1 MLTLNN
7 KNKVI
12 FISLA
17 VLIFAIHQIMFLSY
31 LNIGSVHFDY
41 QSALSRLIFGKIW
54 FLKNGLT
61 VPWFGPHIC
70 CGLPFFS
77 DPESEFYSPIQF
89 LFLFLSPMATFKI
102 VFFGYSLLGFLGF
115 FLVSK
120 NIFKLT
126 NNASLIGATIFLFN
140 HCFAFHYLSG
150 HIAWGLYYLV
160 PFFFYI
166 SALSVNRL
174 DKLSSIFL
182 IICSGLIFAIIMHS
196 GGTRILIEILFII
209 FFLTLLHL
217 INYKNFKIILY
228 VSISVLIGLLISSS
242 KIYAAWSFIEGI
254 PRDVPTA
261 YFTSLRH
268 FILVFFDFFF
278 FSPREFIEDDVV
290 KMDYQ
295 MTIEELSFNLSIL
308 PLIILI
314 IYLRNF
320 PKITNDNFKLLFS
333 FILLICAFLLIL
345 VNFSNTFIGSVVN
358 QIPFINTDWL
368 SFRKLTPFI
377 VLFSILSAM
386 MFDKISFKN
395 TNLITIL
402 FVSIV
407 IIQNF
412 SFDRNKL
419 YNIFKY
425 TDLDPLINNNISKD
439 NIDNYKI
446 EEVITLLDENSNY
459 MGPNTHESFL
469 RNQSSQFCYF
479 PILGYDLEKL
489 KPIVQKIKFD
499 LKQSRKLDANDNR
512 PKMLY
517 SDRSINIYKGDPL
530 IEINGELNFINPS
543 CYLNPKENDCDDN
556 FLFKIDK
563 KEELKKFLN
572 YKPFDFKHL
581 KLQIF
586 FNFLSVIVLF
596 LTLTYFFYYLI
607 FKIKKNPSKKN

>member
-7 KNKVI
+7 KNKLI
-12 FISLA
+12 FIFLA
-17 VLIFAIHQIMFLSY
+17 ILIFAIHQIIFLSY
-31 LNIGSVHFDY
+31 LNRESFHFDY

-77 DPESEFYSPIQF
+77 NPQSEFYSPIQF
-89 LFLFLSPMATFKI
+89 LFLILSPLTTFKV

-126 NNASLIGATIFLFN
+126 YNASLIGSTIFLFN
-140 HCFAFHYLSG
+140 HCFTFHYLSG

-160 PFFFYI
+160 PFFFYV

-174 DKLSSIFL
+174 DKLGSIFL

-196 GGTRILIEILFII
+196 GGTRILIEILFIV

-242 KIYAAWSFIEGI
+242 KIYAAWSFVEGI
-254 PRDVPTA
+254 QRDASTA
-261 YFTSLRH
+261 YFTSIRH

-278 FSPREFIEDDVV
+278 FSPREYIEDDVA
-290 KMDYQ
+290 KMNVEL
-295 MTIEELSFNLSIL
+295 TIEELSFNLSIL

-320 PKITNDNFKLLFS
+320 PKVTNDNFKLLIS
-333 FILLICAFLLIL
+333 FILLICVFILIL
-345 VNFSNTFIGSVVN
+345 SNFSNTSIGSVVN

-386 MFDKISFKN
+386 MFDKISFRN
-395 TNLITIL
+395 RDLITIL
-402 FVSIV
+402 FISIV

-419 YNIFKY
+419 YKIFKH
-425 TDLDPLINNNISKD
+425 THLDPLINNNISKD
-439 NIDNYKI
+439 NIDSFKI

-479 PILGYDLEKL
+479 PILGYNLEIL
-489 KPIVQKIKFD
+489 KPIVQKIKFN
-499 LKQSRKLDANDNR
+499 LNQNIKLDANDNQR
-512 PKMLY
+512 KSLY
-517 SDRSINIYKGDPL
+517 SNRTINIYKGDPL

-556 FLFKIDK
+556 FLFKTDK
-563 KEELKKFLN
+563 KDELKKFLN
-572 YKPFDFKHL
+572 YKPFKFKHL

-586 FNFLSVIVLF
+586 FNFLSVIGLC
-596 LTLTYFFYYLI
+596 LTVAYLFYYLI
-607 FKIKKNPSKKN
+607 FELKKTPLKKN